1 MADTEKNIIQ
11 IDGLR
16 KVYADGNG
24 TVTALD
30 GISLEVR
37 EGEIFGIIGLSGA
50 GKSTLVRCINLL
62 EVPTEGSVIVDGKN
76 LAKLG
81 EGDLLE
87 ARRNIGM
94 IFQHFNLL
102 QQRTALENVCFPL
115 EIAGVKKEEA
125 RSRALRLLKTVGL
138 EDRAGAYPSQ
148 LSGGMQQRVAI
159 ARALA
164 NEPKVLLCD
173 EATSAL
179 DPKTTLQILE
189 LLQDINREMGV
200 TLVVITHE
208 MRVIERICSRVA
220 ILAESRVVESGEV
233 SEVFRHPKT
242 AAAKQLIFPQGEKTE
257 TFRGGKR
264 ILRLAFDGTT
274 TDQPIVANMVL
285 ACGEAVN
292 ILAADTKL
300 IDGKALGQMVLQL
313 PENEAAAERMLAFLD
328 QEKVSYTEVNDVRF

>member
-138 EDRAGAYPSQ
+138 EDRACAYPSP
-148 LSGGMQQRVAI
+148 LSGGQKQRVAI

-189 LLQDINREMGV
+189 LLQEINREMGV
-200 TLVVITHE
+200 TIVVITHE

-285 ACGEAVN
+285 ACWEAVN

-313 PENEAAAERMLAFLD
+313 QENEAAAERMLAFLD

>member
-189 LLQDINREMGV
+189 LLQEINREMGV
-200 TLVVITHE
+200 TIVVITHE

-242 AAAKQLIFPQGEKTE
+242 VAAKQLIFPQGEKTE
-257 TFRGGKR
+257 TFRGGQR

>member
-1 MADTEKNIIQ
+1 MK
-11 IDGLR
+11 LS
-16 KVYADGNG
+16 
-24 TVTALD
+24 
-30 GISLEVR
+30 IS
-37 EGEIFGIIGLSGA
+37 SA
-50 GKSTLVRCINLL
+50 T
-62 EVPTEGSVIVDGKN
+62 
-76 LAKLG
+76 
-81 EGDLLE
+81 
-87 ARRNIGM
+87 
-94 IFQHFNLL
+94 
-102 QQRTALENVCFPL
+102 
-115 EIAGVKKEEA
+115 
-125 RSRALRLLKTVGL
+125 LLKGL
-138 EDRAGAYPSQ
+138 LDVSKAIPS
-148 LSGGMQQRVAI
+148 
-159 ARALA
+159 
-164 NEPKVLLCD
+164 
-173 EATSAL
+173 
-179 DPKTTLQILE
+179 KTTLQILE

-200 TLVVITHE
+200 TIVVITHE

>member
-30 GISLEVR
+30 GSSLEVR

-200 TLVVITHE
+200 TIVVITHE

>member
-115 EIAGVKKEEA
+115 EISGVKKEEA

-200 TLVVITHE
+200 TSVVITHE